1 VLYYRNKVLKT
12 VGLLL
17 LGLTIFMGL
26 NTWKIVFAAEKDKL
40 DVKGKK
46 TILIDPGHGGI
57 DGGGVSR
64 SKILEKDINLAIS
77 IKLREEL
84 KKNGYNVMMT
94 RETDMGLYS
103 DRGRIRDKK
112 LEDLK
117 NRCRLKDESSCHM
130 FISIHQNM
138 FPQTQY
144 YGSQVWYAKSE
155 GSKMLGHIIQENL
168 KVDLNNGNKR
178 REKPGLEEFKIL
190 RCSEMPSVIVECGFL
205 SNPEEEQKLKSE
217 EYQRK
222 IAQSIAKSVAQF
234 YEE

>member
-1 VLYYRNKVLKT
+1 LHYRNKVTKT

-17 LGLTIFMGL
+17 VCLTIFISL
-26 NTWKIVFAAEKDKL
+26 NASKIVFSDDDINT
-40 DVKGKK
+40 DVKVKK

-64 SKILEKDINLAIS
+64 HKILEKDINLNIS
-77 IKLREEL
+77 LMLKEEL
-84 KKNGYNVMMT
+84 EKNGFKVIMT
-94 RETDMGLYS
+94 REKDEGLYS
-103 DRGRIRDKK
+103 NRGRIRDKK
-112 LEDLK
+112 NEDLK
-117 NRCRLKDESSCHM
+117 NRCLLKDNSGCDM
-130 FISIHQNM
+130 FVSIHQNM

-178 REKPGLEEFKIL
+178 KEKPALEEYKIL
-190 RCSEMPSVIVECGFL
+190 RCSKMPSVIVECGFL
-205 SNPEEEQKLKSE
+205 SNAEEEQKLKSE